1 MKVRFKMTYT
11 IRNFITES
19 NNIDTSFNDS
29 IAEFKDNVTKNYK
42 EIINDIFSKG
52 LKKHIV
58 KKSDGN
64 IEFNLKSLVLDKS
77 YGFLA
82 DKRFNNIRS
91 YILKTH
97 VLGKTKASANFK
109 SYINNKFKI
118 DKVYRI
124 KGIFENGILINELP
138 KKSNIKNTVKKSN
151 VKNIDTSNT
160 VKQFTTDNE
169 LRDFFLKLSNAIQ
182 NNLDQKRFKNKKIT
196 LDMFL
201 DELTLIVE
209 AKNQKAS

>member
-1 MKVRFKMTYT
+1 MTYT

-29 IAEFKDNVTKNYK
+29 IAEFKANVTKNYK
-42 EIINDIFSKG
+42 EIINDIFSKA

-58 KKSDGN
+58 KKADGN

-91 YILKTH
+91 YVLKTH
-97 VLGKTKASANFK
+97 VLGKTKASSNFK
-109 SYINNKFKI
+109 SYINNKFKT

-124 KGIFENGILINELP
+124 KGIFENGILVNELP

-160 VKQFTTDNE
+160 VKQLNTDNE

>member
-1 MKVRFKMTYT
+1 MTYT

-29 IAEFKDNVTKNYK
+29 IAEFKANVTKNYK

-58 KKSDGN
+58 KKADGN

-97 VLGKTKASANFK
+97 VLGKTKASSNFK
-109 SYINNKFKI
+109 SYINNKFKT

-124 KGIFENGILINELP
+124 KGIFENGILVNELP
-138 KKSNIKNTVKKSN
+138 KKSNNSNIQKTVNKSN
-151 VKNIDTSNT
+151 VKNVDTSNT
-160 VKQFTTDNE
+160 VKQLKTDNE
-169 LRDFFLKLSNAIQ
+169 LRDYFVSLSNALEK
-182 NNLDQKRFKNKKIT
+182 NLDQKRFRNKKIT
-196 LDMFL
+196 LEMFL

-209 AKNQKAS
+209 ERNKKAS

>member
-1 MKVRFKMTYT
+1 MTYT
-11 IRNFITES
+11 IKNFINES
-19 NNIDTSFNDS
+19 VNIDINLNDS
-29 IAEFKDNVTKNYK
+29 IEKFKSNVTKNYK
-42 EIINDIFSKG
+42 EIINDIFSKE
-52 LKKHIV
+52 LKSYIV
-58 KKSDGN
+58 KKKNGN
-64 IEFNLKSLVLDKS
+64 IEFSLSKLKENKN
-77 YGFLA
+77 YGFLYE
-82 DKRFNNIRS
+82 KRFHNIRS

-97 VLGKTKASANFK
+97 VLGKTKATSNFK

-160 VKQFTTDNE
+160 VKQLTTDNE
-169 LRDFFLKLSNAIQ
+169 LRDFFEGLSNALEK
-182 NNLDQKRFKNKKIT
+182 NLEQKRFKNKKIT
-196 LDMFL
+196 LEMFL

-209 AKNQKAS
+209 AKNKKAS